1 MNEQENH
8 REYLSELYSENYY
21 EQEQEEKYGYL
32 KEQEDYGVSD
42 KDFI

>member
-8 REYLSELYSENYY
+8 REYLSELYNENYY

-32 KEQEDYGVSD
+32 KEQEDYGVAD